1 LEQQTMIEINLLPGK
16 KKKRAA
22 GAGLAMPDFA
32 ELLKG
37 IRDPLLIAAIAVW
50 AIVLPVVGFIFVS
63 ENSKVAALQEEAEQ
77 IRSQARR
84 FQAVIREKRLQERLF
99 DSLQVELQAIRDI
112 DADRYVWAHV
122 MDEVAK
128 ALPDFTWLTALEF
141 VAAQAPVGLEEEGE
155 VVVRPPVSF
164 HVTGRT
170 ADIYAYTRFL
180 RNLTNSPWITN
191 VRAGQTTQLLEEER
205 AVQEFSITAM
215 FQQADS
221 AFIRIAPLQETL
233 R

>member
-1 LEQQTMIEINLLPGK
+1 MIEINLLPGK
-16 KKKRAA
+16 KKKAA
-22 GAGLAMPDFA
+22 GGGIALPDFG

-37 IRDPLLIAAIAVW
+37 VRDPLLIGAIAAW
-50 AIVLPVVGFIFVS
+50 AIVLAVVGYIFFTES
-63 ENSKVAALQEEAEQ
+63 GRTAALRGEVEEISAQ
-77 IRSQARR
+77 HRR
-84 FQAVIREKRLQERLF
+84 FQSVIREKRRQERLL
-99 DSLQVELQAIRDI
+99 DSLEIELSAIREI
-112 DADRYVWAHV
+112 DSDRYVWAHI

-128 ALPDFTWLTALEF
+128 ALPDFTWLTNLEF
-141 VAAQAPVGLEEEGE
+141 IAPAVQDAVELEEGM
-155 VVVRPPVSF
+155 VARPPVTF
-164 HVTGRT
+164 HITGRT

-191 VRAGQTTQLLEEER
+191 VRAGQTAQVLEDER
-205 AVQEFSITAM
+205 AVQEFSITAT

>member
-37 IRDPLLIAAIAVW
+37 IRDPLLIGAIAVW

>member
-1 LEQQTMIEINLLPGK
+1 MIEINLLPGK
-16 KKKRAA
+16 KKKAA
-22 GAGLAMPDFA
+22 GGGLALPDVG

-37 IRDPLLIAAIAVW
+37 VRDPLLIGAVAVW
-50 AIVLPVVGFIFVS
+50 VIVLPVIGYIFFT
-63 ENSKVAALQEEAEQ
+63 ENGKVTALQTELDEVSAQ
-77 IRSQARR
+77 HRR
-84 FQAVIREKRLQERLF
+84 FQSVIREKRRQERLL
-99 DSLQVELQAIRDI
+99 DSLEIELSAIREI
-112 DADRYVWAHV
+112 DSDRYVWAHI

-128 ALPDFTWLTALEF
+128 ALPDFTWLTNVEF
-141 VAAQAPVGLEEEGE
+141 ITPPVQDAVAVEEGVAE
-155 VVVRPPVSF
+155 PPPVMF
-164 HVTGRT
+164 QILGRT

-191 VRAGQTTQLLEEER
+191 VRAGQTGQVLEEER
-205 AVQEFSITAM
+205 AVQEFSITAT

>member
-1 LEQQTMIEINLLPGK
+1 MIEINLLPGK
-16 KKKRAA
+16 KKKAA
-22 GAGLAMPDFA
+22 GAGLALPDIG

-37 IRDPLLIAAIAVW
+37 VRDPLLIGAIAVW
-50 AIVLPVVGFIFVS
+50 AIVIPVIGYIFFT
-63 ENSKVAALQEEAEQ
+63 ENAKIAELEQ
-77 IRSQARR
+77 VRDDRANEYRR
-84 FQAVIREKRLQERLF
+84 FQTVIREKRRQERLL
-99 DSLQVELQAIRDI
+99 DSLEIELSAIRDI
-112 DADRYVWAHV
+112 DADRYVWAHI

-128 ALPDFTWLTALEF
+128 ALPDFTWLTSLEF
-141 VAAQAPVGLEEEGE
+141 ITAPMPDAVDVEEG
-155 VVVRPPVSF
+155 VTVRPPVMFQLS
-164 HVTGRT
+164 GRT

-191 VRAGQTTQLLEEER
+191 VRAGQTAQVLEDER
-205 AVQEFSITAM
+205 AVQQFSITAT

>member
-1 LEQQTMIEINLLPGK
+1 MIEINLLPGK
-16 KKKRAA
+16 KKKKAA
-22 GAGLAMPDFA
+22 GGGIALPDFA
-32 ELLKG
+32 ELIKG
-37 IRDPLLIAAIAVW
+37 IRDPLLIAAIVVW
-50 AIVLPVVGFIFVS
+50 AIVLPVVGFIFFT
-63 ENSKVAALQEEAEQ
+63 ENGKVAALQEESDQ
-77 IRSQARR
+77 ISAQARR
-84 FQAVIREKRLQERLF
+84 FQSVIREKRRQERLL
-99 DSLQVELQAIRDI
+99 DSLQIELRAISDI
-112 DADRYVWAHV
+112 DSDRYVWAHI
-122 MDEVAK
+122 MDEVSK

-141 VAAQAPVGLEEEGE
+141 VAAPAPVNMVEEGE
-155 VVVRPPVSF
+155 AAPVERPPVTF
-164 HVTGRT
+164 HITGRT

-191 VRAGQTTQLLEEER
+191 VRAGQTSQVLEEER

>member
-1 LEQQTMIEINLLPGK
+1 MIEINLLPGK
-16 KKKRAA
+16 KKKAA
-22 GAGLAMPDFA
+22 GGGLSLPDFA
-32 ELLKG
+32 DLAKG
-37 IRDPLLIAAIAVW
+37 IRDPLLVVAIAVW
-50 AIVLPVVGFIFVS
+50 AIVLPAVGFIFIT
-63 ENSKVAALQEEAEQ
+63 ENGKVAALQEEADQ
-77 IRSQARR
+77 INGQARR
-84 FQAVIREKRLQERLF
+84 FQSVIREKRRQERLL
-99 DSLQVELQAIRDI
+99 DSLQIELTAISEI
-112 DADRYVWAHV
+112 DADRYVWSHI
-122 MDEVAK
+122 MDEVTK

-141 VAAQAPVGLEEEGE
+141 IAAQPPDAVAEEGD
-155 VVVRPPVSF
+155 VVERPPVAF
-164 HVTGRT
+164 HITGRT

-191 VRAGQTTQLLEEER
+191 VRAGQTAQVLEEER